1 MDPRVAE
8 TVKDL
13 VLAVALAC
21 VGVGGF
27 LFVNPTD
34 AQVFDGPGGMSWR
47 SLPFIYSG
55 LLLFLVAVLAAS
67 TLHDTQRLRRGREP
81 LALLGERPPS
91 TSDRRTWMRRALTVA
106 AIFLY
111 AAGIEAFGFAISTP
125 LLLFAMLTVL
135 GQRNFRRSV
144 LLALVGGLLL
154 WILFV
159 GVLKLPMTGLVWD
172 PVTPVLDDLYRMTGA
187 R

>member
-1 MDPRVAE
+1 MDPRLAE

-13 VLAVALAC
+13 VLAVVLAC

-34 AQVFDGPGGMSWR
+34 SPVFDGPGGMSWR

-67 TLHDTQRLRRGREP
+67 TLHDALRLRRGREP
-81 LALLGERPPS
+81 LALLGERPPA
-91 TSDRRTWMRRALTVA
+91 TSDRGTWLKRVLTVA
-106 AIFLY
+106 CIFLY

-135 GQRNFRRSV
+135 GERNHGRNV
-144 LLALVGGLLL
+144 LLALIGGLLL

-159 GVLKLPMTGLVWD
+159 GVLKLPMTGLTWD

>member
-8 TVKDL
+8 TIKDL

-21 VGVGGF
+21 VGAGGF
-27 LFVNPTD
+27 LFINPTD
-34 AQVFDGPGGMSWR
+34 APVFDGPGGMSWR

-55 LLLFLVAVLAAS
+55 LLLFLVALLGAS
-67 TLHDTQRLRRGREP
+67 TLHDMLRLRRGREP

-91 TSDRRTWMRRALTVA
+91 ASDRGTWLKRLLTVA
-106 AIFLY
+106 CIFFY

-125 LLLFAMLTVL
+125 LLLFAMLTLL
-135 GQRNFRRSV
+135 GQRRYGQS
-144 LLALVGGLLL
+144 LLLSLVGGLLL

-159 GVLKLPMTGLVWD
+159 GVLKLPMTGLTWD
-172 PVTPVLDDLYRMTGA
+172 PVTPVLDDLYRLTGA

>member
-1 MDPRVAE
+1 MDPRLAE

-13 VLAVALAC
+13 ALAVALAC
-21 VGVGGF
+21 VGAGGF
-27 LFVNPTD
+27 LFVNPTGAD
-34 AQVFDGPGGMSWR
+34 VFEGPGGMTWR

-55 LLLFLVAVLAAS
+55 LLLFLVALLGAS
-67 TLHDTQRLRRGREP
+67 TLHDMLRLRRGREP
-81 LALLGERPPS
+81 LALLGERPPAA
-91 TSDRRTWMRRALTVA
+91 SDRGTWLKRALTVA
-106 AIFLY
+106 GIFLY

-125 LLLFAMLTVL
+125 LLLFAMLAVL
-135 GQRNFRRSV
+135 GQRNYGRNL

-154 WILFV
+154 WVLFV
-159 GVLKLPMTGLVWD
+159 GVLKLPMTGLAWD

>member
-1 MDPRVAE
+1 MDPRLAE
-8 TVKDL
+8 AAKDL
-13 VLAVALAC
+13 ALVVVLAC

-27 LFVNPTD
+27 LFINP
-34 AQVFDGPGGMSWR
+34 AGVEVFDGPGGMSWR

-55 LLLFLVAVLAAS
+55 LLLFLVALLAAS
-67 TLHDTQRLRRGREP
+67 TFHDMQRLRRGREP
-81 LALLGERPPS
+81 LALLGAREPS
-91 TSDRRTWMRRALTVA
+91 GSDPQTTTRRVLTVA
-106 AIFLY
+106 CIFLY
-111 AAGIEAFGFAISTP
+111 AASVEAFGFAISTP

-135 GQRNFRRSV
+135 GRRNYKQSL
-144 LLALVGGLLL
+144 LLALIGGLLL

-159 GVLKLPMTGLVWD
+159 GVLKLPMTGLTWD